1 MITSCRECNG
11 KVASDARSCPHCGTG
26 SPTGVPD
33 STPRIERDLDVIK
46 RKLGA
51 LRLIGQIFLVI
62 VFLYFG
68 HDLLMYLYKLF
79 LHPRHD

>member
-1 MITSCRECNG
+1 
-11 KVASDARSCPHCGTG
+11 
-26 SPTGVPD
+26 VPD